1 MKKSEI
7 KTALND
13 LMESKP
19 YEKKYDKFEKL
30 PKKTVAVAFR
40 ILISEKERIKKYFNE
55 REGISLSDGIKKA
68 LYEYLN
74 NR

>member
-13 LMESKP
+13 LMESNP
-19 YEKKYDKFEKL
+19 HEKKYDKFEKL

-40 ILISEKERIKKYFNE
+40 ILKSEKERIKKYFNE
-55 REGISLSDGIKKA
+55 REGISLSGGIKKA

-74 NR
+74 TR